1 MTRRKRCKGDV
12 MSIDTK
18 TAPDTTTEAVD
29 TKATGLSRR
38 ALLQGTTGL
47 LVGVYLAPMSR
58 SAQAATPKART
69 AAFAPNAFVR
79 VGTDSTVTVLVK
91 HIEFGQGPMT
101 GLTTLVAEEMDA
113 DWSQMRAEHAPA
125 NAKLYNNMAFGPIQ
139 GTGGSSAVANSYE
152 QMRKAGAI
160 ARAMLVQAAANAW
173 SVPAADIAVERGVLR
188 HVASRRQG
196 RFGQFAV
203 AAARLPVPQDA
214 PLKDPSAFRLI
225 GREGAVKKLDVPGK
239 TNGTAQFSMDIHAP
253 GMLTV
258 VVARA
263 PRFGGKVASFDAT
276 ATRAVSGVVDVKQVS
291 SGVAV
296 YAKDTWSAIKGREKL
311 RVVWDEAAAEKR
323 SSAQI
328 VADYRQ
334 LAKTTGTVAAS
345 QGDVAATVAGE
356 RVVETEY
363 VFPYLA
369 HGPMEPLNGFLVW
382 DGQRV
387 KARYGS
393 QIQTLDQMQ
402 IAKIFGIKPE
412 DVEIETLLAGGSF
425 GRRIDL
431 GHDML
436 EELAESA
443 KAIGPNKPVKIVWT
457 REDDITGGFYR
468 PAFVHRLRGVLRD
481 GKLASWSNTIVGQ
494 SFIIG
499 TAFEGLMK
507 DGIDGTMVEGAKAI
521 PYDIPNFR
529 CDAHIVKSPVP
540 VTSWRSVGSTHT
552 AYATECF
559 IDQLLET
566 AGLDPVDGRLSL
578 MGKSARHAGVLRAV
592 AEMAKW
598 SNSKPAAGRARGVAV
613 AESFGTFVAEIAEV
627 SMGDNGEPRVHK
639 VWCAVD
645 CGTVVNPDI
654 VRAQME
660 GGIGFGLGHIL
671 FAQVSLDEGRPMQ
684 RNFNTYRSLRIQEM
698 PEIEVKI
705 IDSKEKPTGVG
716 EPGVPPIG
724 PAVANALARLG
735 KARPTQLPMVGGLQ
749 A

>member
-1 MTRRKRCKGDV
+1 
-12 MSIDTK
+12 MST
-18 TAPDTTTEAVD
+18 DTTTLPAASD
-29 TKATGLSRR
+29 AKGTTGISRR
-38 ALLQGTTGL
+38 AVLQATTGL
-47 LVGVYLAPMSR
+47 LVGVYLAPTTR
-58 SAQAATPKART
+58 AAQAT
-69 AAFAPNAFVR
+69 AAKAKAAVLAPNAFVR
-79 VGTDSTVTVLVK
+79 VSTDNTVTVLVK

-125 NAKLYNNMAFGPIQ
+125 DAKLYNNISFGPLQ

-152 QMRKAGAI
+152 QMRQAGAV
-160 ARAMLVQAAANAW
+160 ARAMLVQAAANTW
-173 SVPAADIAVERGVLR
+173 KVPASDIAVERGVLR

-203 AAARLPVPQDA
+203 AASKLPVPQDA
-214 PLKDPSAFRLI
+214 PLKDPSSFRLI

-239 TNGTAQFSMDIHAP
+239 TNGTAQFGMDIHEP

-276 ATRAVSGVVDVKQVS
+276 ATRAVNGVVDVKQIS
-291 SGVAV
+291 AGVAV

-311 RVVWDEAAAEKR
+311 KVVWDDAAAEKR

-328 VADYRQ
+328 VEDYRQ
-334 LAKTTGTVAAS
+334 LARSPGTVAAS
-345 QGDVAATVAGE
+345 QGDVAAKVAGE
-356 RVVETEY
+356 RVVEAEY

-382 DGQRV
+382 DGRRV

-402 IAKIFGIKPE
+402 IAQVFGIKPE
-412 DVEIETLLAGGSF
+412 DVEIQTMLAGGSF

-431 GHDML
+431 GHDMIL
-436 EELAESA
+436 DLAEAA
-443 KAIGPNKPVKIVWT
+443 KALGANKPVKIVWT

-481 GKLASWSNTIVGQ
+481 GKVASWSNTIVGQ
-494 SFIIG
+494 SFVIG
-499 TAFEGLMK
+499 TAFEMMMK
-507 DGIDGTMVEGAKAI
+507 DGIDGTMVEGAKSI

-529 CDAHIVKSPVP
+529 CDAHIAKGSVP

-578 MGKSARHAGVLRAV
+578 MGKSARHAGVLKAV

-598 SNSKPAAGRARGVAV
+598 SGTQPERGRARGVAV

-627 SMGDNGEPRVHK
+627 SMSENGEPRVHK

-671 FAQVSLDEGRPMQ
+671 YAQVSLDEGRPVQ
-684 RNFNTYRSLRIQEM
+684 RNFDTYRSLRIQEM

-735 KARPTQLPMVGGLQ
+735 KPRPSQLPMVRGD

>member
-1 MTRRKRCKGDV
+1 MTRRKRCKGDA
-12 MSIDTK
+12 MST
-18 TAPDTTTEAVD
+18 DTTHTTGTDNA
-29 TKATGLSRR
+29 TAAPKAAGLSRR
-38 ALLQGTTGL
+38 TLLQGTTGL

-58 SAQAATPKART
+58 SAQAATPKARA

-160 ARAMLVQAAANAW
+160 ARALLVQAAANAW

-203 AAARLPVPQDA
+203 AAAKLPVPQDA

-239 TNGTAQFSMDIHAP
+239 TNGTAQFSMDIHEP

-382 DGQRV
+382 DGKRV

-402 IAKIFGIKPE
+402 IAKVFGIKPE

-529 CDAHIVKSPVP
+529 CDAHIAKSPVP

-559 IDQLLET
+559 IDQLLEA

-578 MGKSARHAGVLRAV
+578 MGKSARHAGVLRTV

-598 SNSKPAAGRARGVAV
+598 SSTRPEAGRARGVAV

>member
-1 MTRRKRCKGDV
+1 MNTDNE
-12 MSIDTK
+12 
-18 TAPDTTTEAVD
+18 TATTTAAP
-29 TKATGLSRR
+29 KATGLSRR

-47 LVGVYLAPMSR
+47 LVGVYLAPLSR
-58 SAQAATPKART
+58 SAQAATPKARA

-79 VGTDSTVTVLVK
+79 VSTDSTVTVLVK

-160 ARAMLVQAAANAW
+160 ARALLVQAAANAW

-239 TNGTAQFSMDIHAP
+239 TNGTAQFSMDIHVP

-263 PRFGGKVASFDAT
+263 PRFGSKVASFDAT

-559 IDQLLET
+559 IDQLLEA

-598 SNSKPAAGRARGVAV
+598 SGTKPAAGRARGVAV